1 MAVRNRVR
9 KPKLTIPIRITFPKK
24 INLIYLLTTIIV
36 IGAFVFGLVLGIL
49 ITKVQY
55 LEKGA
60 LGTTTT
66 TTDAANTG
74 TAATA
79 PAAPAAPVNVGVG
92 HFPLLGDKNAKVTV
106 IEFADFQ
113 CPFCENFFTNVE
125 ANIKKDYVDSGKVK
139 FAFRHYAFLGQ
150 ESTDSANAAE
160 CANDQG
166 KFWEYHDY
174 LYTHQGSENSG
185 AFSKENLKGFAAT
198 LGLDT
203 GTFNDCLDT
212 NKDKA
217 NVDKDIKEGGTAG
230 VNGTPATFVNGVL
243 ISGAAPYADFKAA
256 IDKALK

>member
-1 MAVRNRVR
+1 MAVRSKV
-9 KPKLTIPIRITFPKK
+9 KTPKLALPAKITLPRK
-24 INLIYLLTTIIV
+24 INIIYLLMAIIV
-36 IGAFVFGLVLGIL
+36 VGAFVLGLVLGIL

-66 TTDAANTG
+66 TTDTANTG
-74 TAATA
+74 ATA
-79 PAAPAAPVNVGVG
+79 PTTPVDVAAGHLPV
-92 HFPLLGDKNAKVTV
+92 LGDKNAKVTV

-113 CPFCENFFTNVE
+113 CPYCEDFFKNVE
-125 ANIKKDYVDSGKVK
+125 ANIKKDYVDTGKVK

-150 ESTDSANAAE
+150 ESTDAANAAE

-174 LYTHQGSENSG
+174 LYNHQGAENSG

-198 LGLDT
+198 LGLNT
-203 GTFNDCLDT
+203 ATFNDCLDT
-212 NKDKA
+212 NKDQA
-217 NVDKDIKEGGTAG
+217 NVDKDLKEGGTAG
-230 VNGTPATFVNGVL
+230 VNGTPATFVNGIL